1 MTTKTVWI
9 PIYLLLTAPAA
20 NAACESWM
28 ATGSTDWIRECN
40 GGVDPYPQTPD
51 YGTRQDVYVHDNGQI
66 EVFRHQATSPG
77 DNLRVYDY
85 ESSMRVDQGVAPAI
99 PAGNPLSYDPNL
111 IYGR

>member
-1 MTTKTVWI
+1 MDLR
-9 PIYLLLTAPAA
+9 PLALALALAAPAA

-28 ATGSTDWIRECN
+28 ATGSTNWIRECN

-51 YGTRQDVYVHDNGQI
+51 HGTRQDVYVRDNGQI

-85 ESSMRVDQGVAPAI
+85 ESSMRVDQGVTPAI